1 MTTKQITLDENGFA
15 TDAGYIIVY
24 NYDGSTREYIG
35 SSGLC

>member
-24 NYDGSTREYIG
+24 NGTVANSRW
-35 SSGLC
+35 